1 MFSFG
6 VLLCE
11 MCIRELPDPG
21 RRKEQVR
28 LVRSPAL
35 RKLVLEC
42 LQTDPAERP
51 DMAQIIQEIETFKGS
66 KICKSSVSFNSR
78 QTVTQKRPVQRR
90 KLSPKY
96 WTANDPEPQMIPD
109 VDRK

>member
-35 RKLVLEC
+35 RKLVCEC
-42 LQTDPAERP
+42 LRTDPVERP

-66 KICKSSVSFNSR
+66 QICKSSVSLISR
-78 QTVTQKRPVQRR
+78 KTATQKWPAQRR
-90 KLSPKY
+90 K
-96 WTANDPEPQMIPD
+96 
-109 VDRK
+109 